1 MSSPSTPPEPQSF
14 ARASTLA
21 RAAFAVYALLLVY
34 SGLAPWS
41 QWRDLGLSPFSYLTA
56 PVPTHVT
63 NFDLVVNLLAYVPFG
78 ALLALAL
85 HPLARGW
92 TVVLLALIGGALLA
106 GAIEAVQS
114 FLPTRISS
122 NLDLFTNSA
131 GALLGALLAAPVSS
145 AVIDRGRLADWRQH
159 WFSDRASL
167 LLLVVALWPAA
178 QIYPASMLFG
188 NGDIR
193 EVLSGLL
200 ASLPAVASDLFP
212 VTDWTDDF
220 DVAEFVLAEAF
231 VVAAAVLAAGLGFAS
246 AMQRPAPRVKLL
258 LALLATTLLAKTFAN
273 GLQFGPDRALAWLT
287 PGAFGGLALGVLCL
301 LAASAGPRLWRAW
314 IALLA
319 VAALLL
325 AVNLVP
331 DNPYYTDA
339 IGDWRQGELLN
350 FNALARWLSLLWPF
364 AFAGTLTM
372 MWLPQSE
379 RPPSATL

>member
-1 MSSPSTPPEPQSF
+1 MTSPSNPSDPQSF
-14 ARASTLA
+14 SRASTLA

-41 QWRDLGLSPFSYLTA
+41 RWRDLGLSPFSYLTA
-56 PVPTHVT
+56 PIPTHVT

-92 TVVLLALIGGALLA
+92 TVVLLALLGGAVVA
-106 GAIEAVQS
+106 GSIEAMQS
-114 FLPTRISS
+114 FLPTRIPS
-122 NLDLFTNSA
+122 NLDLFTNCA
-131 GALLGALLAAPVSS
+131 GALLGALLAAPISS
-145 AVIDRGRLADWRQH
+145 AVIDRGRLADWRRQ

-167 LLLVVALWPAA
+167 LLLVIALWPVA

-193 EVLSGLL
+193 AELGGLL
-200 ASLPAVASDLFP
+200 EALPAVVSSLIP
-212 VTDWTDDF
+212 VADWIDDF

-231 VVAAAVLAAGLGFAS
+231 VVAAAVLAAGLGLAS
-246 AMQRPAPRVKLL
+246 AMQRQAPRVKLL
-258 LALLATTLLAKTFAN
+258 LALLAITLLVKTFAN
-273 GLQFGPDRALAWLT
+273 ALQFGPDRALAWLT
-287 PGAFGGLALGVLCL
+287 PGAFGGLALGVLVL
-301 LAASAGPRLWRAW
+301 FAASAGPRLSRAW

-319 VAALLL
+319 VAALVL

-364 AFAGTLTM
+364 ALAGTLTM
-372 MWLPQSE
+372 MWLPQSA
-379 RPPSATL
+379 RGPNATL